1 MEQNSDA
8 TPGQN
13 TGQPPGDAGEGLKE
27 LKESLS
33 TLVQSVTVLSDG
45 LAKLD
50 QKIENVASSNKPKDE
65 PPVDDYSDL
74 EVLSRKDFMDL
85 IMQRIG
91 KVIDDKLSEVSKQ
104 VENVQTS
111 REEEIVR
118 EQVEK
123 AAKKY
128 KDFWDW
134 RDEMKKLVERNP
146 YLTAEDAYILAR
158 SSNPEKAKEI
168 DAKYSESDEKEE
180 KEKKETPVF
189 GGLTPTSG
197 RTTESDKMTQED
209 AAETAWRRVF
219 GGSGEETIK

>member
-33 TLVQSVTVLSDG
+33 TVVQSVTVLSDG